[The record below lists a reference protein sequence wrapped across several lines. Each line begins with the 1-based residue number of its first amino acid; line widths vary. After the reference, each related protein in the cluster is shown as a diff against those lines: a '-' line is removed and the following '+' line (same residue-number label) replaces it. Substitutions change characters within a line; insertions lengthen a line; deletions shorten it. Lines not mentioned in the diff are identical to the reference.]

1 MPTKTEIVCVNSLS
15 GRLTFYKEHLLG
27 VDLYL
32 YDREGSFATS
42 CLVILQKMR
51 LVLNTK

>member
-1 MPTKTEIVCVNSLS
+1 MNSLS